1 LKPSFKRG
9 KKLLDGKEIEA
20 KHRLILYGS
29 DGVSIYTAT
38 LWTDGT
44 TSCNCPGWS
53 FQHAKGG
60 TCKHAK
66 RAALLTATVD
76 ETGGPDRSISNATDK
91 SSPGTTPFRRR
102 TRSVDT

>member
-1 LKPSFKRG
+1 LIPSFKRG

-38 LWTDGT
+38 LWVDGT
-44 TSCNCPGWS
+44 TSCNCPGWR
-53 FQHAKGG
+53 FPRKGG
-60 TCKHAK
+60 RTCKHAE
-66 RAALLTATVD
+66 RAKNLTTTID
-76 ETGGPDRSISNATDK
+76 ETGGPDRSTSAATESPSRGIS
-91 SSPGTTPFRRR
+91 PFKRR

>member
-1 LKPSFKRG
+1 MKPAFKRG

-29 DGVSIYTAT
+29 DGISIYTAT
-38 LWTDGT
+38 LWADGT

-53 FQHAKGG
+53 FQHAKGK

-66 RAALLTATVD
+66 RAESLTATID
-76 ETGGPDRSISNATDK
+76 ETGGPDRSTSAV
-91 SSPGTTPFRRR
+91 SGESPRGTSPFKRRS
-102 TRSVDT
+102 RSVDT

>member
-1 LKPSFKRG
+1 MKPSFVRG

-29 DGVSIYTAT
+29 DGCSIYTAT
-38 LWTDGT
+38 LWVDGT

-53 FQHAKGG
+53 FQHAKGR

-66 RAALLTATVD
+66 RAANLTASVD
-76 ETGGPDRSISNATDK
+76 ETGGPDRSTSVGTEEP
-91 SSPGTTPFRRR
+91 SRRPSPVQRRI
-102 TRSVDT
+102 RSVDT